1 MWIEI
6 LLTIITVLHCVD
18 TLVHLAMLTIKK
30 KQTEVT
36 EEMTEDAKRMFS

>member
-6 LLTIITVLHCVD
+6 LLTIITVLHVVD
-18 TLVHLAMLTIKK
+18 TLVHLATLSIKM
-30 KQTEVT
+30 KQNEVS